1 MDMPANTDD
10 FEMRVCAA
18 LITENI
24 NELRRL
30 SQNVEFSQLSIQLKA
45 EIEDMLTRPGI
56 DRTPWYVQLTYRFPA
71 VVQVIGQRAA
81 LRIPRLA
88 HRLIRA
94 SRVHQQ
100 WY

>member
-1 MDMPANTDD
+1 MPVNTEDL
-10 FEMRVCAA
+10 EMRVCAA

-30 SQNVEFSQLSIQLKA
+30 SEDFDLSRLSSQLRA
-45 EIEDMLTRPGI
+45 EVGGALSRPGI
-56 DRTPWYVQLTYRFPA
+56 NRTPWYVQLTYRLPA
-71 VVQVIGQRAA
+71 AIQVVGQRAA
-81 LRIPRLA
+81 LLIPRLA

>member
-1 MDMPANTDD
+1 MRASTED

-30 SQNVEFSQLSIQLKA
+30 SQNLEFSRLSNQFRT
-45 EIEDMLTRPGI
+45 EVESVMSRPGI
-56 DRTPWYVQLTYRFPA
+56 DRTPWYVQLTYRLPPLA
-71 VVQVIGQRAA
+71 QLIGQRAA
-81 LRIPRLA
+81 LLFPRLA